1 MEPSLTSSMEG
12 ANHMTGTVG
21 KIKNPESIIVIGA
34 GIGGMCVAA
43 RLAKAGHKVSIYEA
57 SDRTGG
63 KCRTEWVGDYAFDTG
78 PSLLT
83 IPAVYRD
90 FFQRTGEQ
98 MGRVLELQAVDPSF
112 NYHFADGKQI
122 NFTNLSRKATLQ
134 SIASSLGDSAATEWD
149 RLLLRAEAMWG
160 VAREPFIESELTTPL
175 ALLKRRHIFKDL
187 RIIAPRA
194 TLRDFKI
201 QSPHLSKIMDRY
213 ATYSGSDPR
222 KAPAVLSTI
231 AFIEEA
237 FGAWHIKGGIG
248 TLSERITE
256 RCEKLG
262 VEIHLNTPIAS
273 INLQG
278 ATATGIT
285 LADGTVINADR
296 VVSNSDASLTY
307 NTLIKS
313 SHRKVRKV
321 RRGLDKLEP
330 SLAGFCLLLGLKP
343 SQDQSLAHHTILFP
357 EDYDA
362 EFDAIFAKRE
372 PVVRPAIYLCSP
384 HDESMVKNRGHEAIF
399 VLVNAPR
406 HDLDRAKGFDWS
418 DKGFV
423 ARYAQSIID
432 QIEERGISIRD
443 RLDTLE
449 IRTPLDLQHSV
460 LAPGGSIYGSS
471 SNGAR
476 AAFLR
481 ARNRSPI
488 KNLYLVGG
496 SAHPGGG
503 LPLVGLSAEIVA
515 NAILN
520 VPSSQSTGH

>member
-1 MEPSLTSSMEG
+1 
-12 ANHMTGTVG
+12 MTGTVG
-21 KIKNPESIIVIGA
+21 KVKRPEAIIVIGA

-63 KCRTEWVGDYAFDTG
+63 KCRTEWIGNYAFDTG

-98 MGRVLELQAVDPSF
+98 MGRVLDLQAVDPSF
-112 NYHFADGKQI
+112 NYRFADGKQI
-122 NFTNLSRKATLQ
+122 NFTNLSRKTTLQ
-134 SIASSLGDSAATEWD
+134 SIAASLGDSAASEWD

-187 RIIAPRA
+187 RVIAPRA

-201 QSPHLSKIMDRY
+201 ESPHLSKIMDRY

-262 VEIHLNTPIAS
+262 VEIYLNTPIAS

-278 ATATGIT
+278 ATATGVT
-285 LADGTVINADR
+285 LTDGTVISADR

-321 RRGLDKLEP
+321 RRGLNKLEP

-343 SQDQSLAHHTILFP
+343 TQDMPLAHHTILFP

-362 EFDAIFAKRE
+362 EFDSIFAKRH

-384 HDESMVKNRGHEAIF
+384 HDESMVKSHGHEAIF

-406 HDLDRAKGFDWS
+406 HDLDATKGFDWS
-418 DKGFV
+418 DEEFV
-423 ARYAQSIID
+423 SKYAQSIID

-443 RLDTLE
+443 RLDTLQ
-449 IRTPLDLQHSV
+449 IRTPLDLQETV